1 MKVSLA
7 HVADSPDA
15 LFHHFW
21 IFWEDLALKGREV
34 DLMLLEE
41 QPAEK
46 ITDSFVEVVLATV
59 PKNCC
64 SGVVF
69 CCQKEIWTND
79 HVQDQ
84 AANRPVVSYDACL
97 LKDTEEAVRVCV
109 VWSIASSYVFILRI
123 YFDNLVD
130 ISEHHL
136 LQRFFKVNF
145 MSIDIPDYKF
155 SELQLYHC
163 SQNSFQHQMSIIFN
177 HLSVFDQLRQLKW
190 E

>member
-1 MKVSLA
+1 MEVVLD
-7 HVADSPDA
+7 HVADLSHA
-15 LFHHFW
+15 FSYHVW
-21 IFWEDLALKGREV
+21 ILTEVLALKGKEV

-41 QPAEK
+41 QPAKK
-46 ITDSFVEVVLATV
+46 ITNSLVEVVLATV
-59 PKNCC
+59 PKNFC

-97 LKDTEEAVRVCV
+97 LEDAEEAVRVCV
-109 VWSIASSYVFILRI
+109 VWSITSSLVFILCI

-136 LQRFFKVNF
+136 LQ
-145 MSIDIPDYKF
+145 
-155 SELQLYHC
+155 
-163 SQNSFQHQMSIIFN
+163 
-177 HLSVFDQLRQLKW
+177 
-190 E
+190 